1 STAHTTT
8 HIHCGVRSRGNMTG
22 QIVPKRF
29 GLKYS
34 PKPAIALEYQ
44 KPDSGIAIVEVQI
57 EQLSPK
63 TFDVSGVVDA
73 LQKKHPC
80 HLGPDMVSVNQL
92 ERLVSRL
99 LSEGRAHLPGEYPIT
114 PEQMV
119 VNEPQY
125 QPSST
130 TPQKHG
136 HPTQPLL
143 LPKSEDYDSDNSGR
157 LSTGPT
163 PAPTPE
169 VPRVT
174 RDLSED
180 GGIATSYA
188 PLSAQG
194 GSSDGIGSEEGKH
207 DGGIAAV
214 KQQVTSGEL
223 GGGDKQISAGTV
235 GNTAAAAAA
244 TGSSVEEAK
253 TGRAREDEEK
263 RDEDGLCPRYG
274 DDDQSRVERELNRD
288 NDEGGVDAQVV
299 SRVGASKE
307 EEETITGETDTKL
320 LEPRGDPEEGDCVI
334 NDYADHERE
343 GQHRVSEDNVEGRL
357 SPHTSEDSHVATTAA
372 ATATSLEEKND
383 QKSLLVEPG
392 PGPSGSGRE
401 QNEAEDEEE
410 DIPEI
415 EEELVDGIE
424 IEDFEEGAGGSNRVD
439 IRDGE
444 ESGNGLINRTKSNS
458 EDNERAD
465 DTGDT
470 ADPAVAAV
478 ASVGD
483 IETAPERTE
492 TGDASGDAVVSTD
505 AKNVAEDF
513 DDDGDSVDD
522 TPPGQ
527 NTRSASNK
535 LLFKRQTEASAGRT
549 TMPGYS
555 ENDHLIVE
563 ERRHGDQTSSSEDDV
578 VSASKTTER
587 EPGEMGAAKPPG
599 APPPPSLPLPSASNE
614 GGSLS
619 SLSSPLASPRGFAPL
634 SSLAGLPPPPMGGA
648 RQRLGLLGALPPV
661 GGKGLPSLVLPG
673 GLKASSAP
681 GQERKDVERKAGE
694 GGEGESATG
703 GTTEVGGLSSRTSTP
718 PSPSSSGKYQSV
730 SAAAISSTTKEGSA
744 SSVGSLAHAPAGE
757 GDDDRDGENDGSHRF
772 STAGGVKE
780 QEETKDDEEAA
791 LRARLGLGDDV
802 GGGGGGGGNNSTLS
816 PPGSPKQHQGQEEED
831 AGRALLEGLGGK
843 IGGGTATNETPT
855 VPVGG
860 RDVGG
865 YFGGSDEEISE
876 AEIDGEVSSVGDDIS
891 FEQESVESG
900 GDDDYFS

>member
-1 STAHTTT
+1 
-8 HIHCGVRSRGNMTG
+8 MTG
-22 QIVPKRF
+22 QVVPKRF

-44 KPDSGIAIVEVQI
+44 KPDGGIAIVEVQI

-99 LSEGRAHLPGEYPIT
+99 LSESRAHLSGEYPIT

-130 TPQKHG
+130 TSQKHG

-169 VPRVT
+169 VPRVAL
-174 RDLSED
+174 DLSED
-180 GGIATSYA
+180 GGIITSYA

-194 GSSDGIGSEEGKH
+194 DSFNGVGSEEGKH
-207 DGGIAAV
+207 DGSVAAM
-214 KQQVTSGEL
+214 KQQLTSGGI
-223 GGGDKQISAGTV
+223 GGGDKQASAGMV
-235 GNTAAAAAA
+235 GNTAAAATA

-253 TGRAREDEEK
+253 IGRVREDEEK
-263 RDEDGLCPRYG
+263 RDEDDLSPRHF
-274 DDDQSRVERELNRD
+274 DDDLSRVEREVNKE
-288 NDEGGVDAQVV
+288 NDERGVDVQVV
-299 SRVGASKE
+299 SRVGAPKQ
-307 EEETITGETDTKL
+307 EEETIAGETNTKL
-320 LEPRGDPEEGDCVI
+320 VEPREDPEEGDHVI
-334 NDYADHERE
+334 NDYTDHGRE
-343 GQHRVSEDNVEGRL
+343 GQHRVSEDNVEGRS
-357 SPHTSEDSHVATTAA
+357 SPHTSKDSHDATAA
-372 ATATSLEEKND
+372 AAATSLEEKTD
-383 QKSLLVEPG
+383 QKNLLVEPG
-392 PGPSGSGRE
+392 LGGSGSE
-401 QNEAEDEEE
+401 QNEAEEEQE
-410 DIPEI
+410 DISET

-424 IEDFEEGAGGSNRVD
+424 IENFEEGAGGSNRKD

-444 ESGNGLINRTKSNS
+444 ESGDGLINRTKSNS

-465 DTGDT
+465 DIGDT

-513 DDDGDSVDD
+513 DDDDDSVDD
-522 TPPGQ
+522 TSPGQ
-527 NTRSASNK
+527 NARSAFNK
-535 LLFKRQTEASAGRT
+535 SLFKTQTEASAGGT
-549 TMPGYS
+549 TTPGYS
-555 ENDHLIVE
+555 ENDHVLVE

-578 VSASKTTER
+578 VSASKITER

-599 APPPPSLPLPSASNE
+599 APPPTSLPLPSASNE

-619 SLSSPLASPRGFAPL
+619 SLSSPLASPRGLAPL

-661 GGKGLPSLVLPG
+661 GGRGLPSLVLPG
-673 GLKASSAP
+673 GLKASSAT

-694 GGEGESATG
+694 GGDGESATG

-730 SAAAISSTTKEGSA
+730 SAAAISSATKEGSA
-744 SSVGSLAHAPAGE
+744 SSVGSPTHAPAGE
-757 GDDDRDGENDGSHRF
+757 GDDDRHGENDGSDRF

-802 GGGGGGGGNNSTLS
+802 GGGGGGGGDNSTLS
-816 PPGSPKQHQGQEEED
+816 PPGSPRQHQGQEEED
-831 AGRALLEGLGGK
+831 AGRVLLEGLGGK
-843 IGGGTATNETPT
+843 IGGGTATNVTPA
-855 VPVGG
+855 VPVRD

-865 YFGGSDEEISE
+865 YFGGSDEEVSE
-876 AEIDGEVSSVGDDIS
+876 AEIDGEVSSVGEDIS
-891 FEQESVESG
+891 FEEESVESG

>member
-1 STAHTTT
+1 MS
-8 HIHCGVRSRGNMTG
+8 G

-44 KPDSGIAIVEVQI
+44 KPDAGIAIVEVQI

-92 ERLVSRL
+92 ERLVWRL

-119 VNEPQY
+119 VNESQH

-136 HPTQPLL
+136 HPMQPLL

-174 RDLSED
+174 RDRSED
-180 GGIATSYA
+180 DGIITSFA

-194 GSSDGIGSEEGKH
+194 DGFHGIRSEEGKH
-207 DGGIAAV
+207 DCDVATA
-214 KQQVTSGEL
+214 KQQQPSGEI
-223 GGGDKQISAGTV
+223 GGGDKQVSAAMVRSTAA
-235 GNTAAAAAA
+235 AAAAAA

-253 TGRAREDEEK
+253 TGRVREDEEK
-263 RDEDGLCPRYG
+263 RDEDSLSPRCG
-274 DDDQSRVERELNRD
+274 HDEQRRVERELNKD
-288 NDEGGVDAQVV
+288 NGERGVDVQVV
-299 SRVGASKE
+299 SRVEASKE
-307 EEETITGETDTKL
+307 EEKKIAGETDTKL
-320 LEPRGDPEEGDCVI
+320 VEPREDPEEGDDVI
-334 NDYADHERE
+334 NDYADHERA
-343 GQHRVSEDNVEGRL
+343 GQHRVSEDNIEGRS
-357 SPHTSEDSHVATTAA
+357 SPHTNDDAHVATAA
-372 ATATSLEEKND
+372 AASTSLEDKTE
-383 QKSLLVEPG
+383 QKSLLVELG
-392 PGPSGSGRE
+392 PVGSGSE
-401 QNEAEDEEE
+401 QNEVEEKEE

-424 IEDFEEGAGGSNRVD
+424 IEEFEEGAGDSNRVYV
-439 IRDGE
+439 RDGE
-444 ESGNGLINRTKSNS
+444 ESGNRLINRTKSNS

-478 ASVGD
+478 ASVRD
-483 IETAPERTE
+483 IETAPERIE
-492 TGDASGDAVVSTD
+492 TGDASGDAVVSTN

-513 DDDGDSVDD
+513 DDGDDSVDD

-527 NTRSASNK
+527 DTRSAINS
-535 LLFKRQTEASAGRT
+535 LFKRQTDASAGRT
-549 TMPGYS
+549 TTPGYS
-555 ENDHLIVE
+555 ENEHLIVE
-563 ERRHGDQTSSSEDDV
+563 ERRHEDQNSSSEDDV

-614 GGSLS
+614 RGSLS
-619 SLSSPLASPRGFAPL
+619 SLSSPLASPRGLAPL

-661 GGKGLPSLVLPG
+661 GGRGLPSLALPG
-673 GLKASSAP
+673 GLKARNAP
-681 GQERKDVERKAGE
+681 GQEREDVETKPGE
-694 GGEGESATG
+694 GGD
-703 GTTEVGGLSSRTSTP
+703 GGLGIQRGFPNSRS
-718 PSPSSSGKYQSV
+718 
-730 SAAAISSTTKEGSA
+730 
-744 SSVGSLAHAPAGE
+744 
-757 GDDDRDGENDGSHRF
+757 R
-772 STAGGVKE
+772 
-780 QEETKDDEEAA
+780 
-791 LRARLGLGDDV
+791 
-802 GGGGGGGGNNSTLS
+802 
-816 PPGSPKQHQGQEEED
+816 GQ
-831 AGRALLEGLGGK
+831 R
-843 IGGGTATNETPT
+843 
-855 VPVGG
+855 
-860 RDVGG
+860 R
-865 YFGGSDEEISE
+865 
-876 AEIDGEVSSVGDDIS
+876 
-891 FEQESVESG
+891 
-900 GDDDYFS
+900 

>member
-1 STAHTTT
+1 
-8 HIHCGVRSRGNMTG
+8 MTG
-22 QIVPKRF
+22 EIVPKRF

-44 KPDSGIAIVEVQI
+44 KPDAGIAILEVQI

-73 LQKKHPC
+73 LQKKHPG

-136 HPTQPLL
+136 HLTQPLL

-169 VPRVT
+169 VPHVT

-194 GSSDGIGSEEGKH
+194 GSFHGMGSEEGKH
-207 DGGIAAV
+207 DGDIAVV
-214 KQQVTSGEL
+214 KQQLTSDEL
-223 GGGDKQISAGTV
+223 GGGNKQVSAGMV
-235 GNTAAAAAA
+235 RNTAAAAAA

-253 TGRAREDEEK
+253 TGRVHEDEEK
-263 RDEDGLCPRYG
+263 RDEDSLSPRYG
-274 DDDQSRVERELNRD
+274 DDDQSRVERELNKH
-288 NDEGGVDAQVV
+288 NDERGVDVQVV
-299 SRVGASKE
+299 SRVGASKG
-307 EEETITGETDTKL
+307 EEETIAGETDTKL
-320 LEPRGDPEEGDCVI
+320 VESRGDPEEGDYVT

-343 GQHRVSEDNVEGRL
+343 GQHRVSEDKVEGRS
-357 SPHTSEDSHVATTAA
+357 SPHESEDSHVATAA
-372 ATATSLEEKND
+372 ATATPLEEKND
-383 QKSLLVEPG
+383 KKNLLVEPG
-392 PGPSGSGRE
+392 PGRSGRE
-401 QNEAEDEEE
+401 QNEAEEEE
-410 DIPEI
+410 EGIPEI

-424 IEDFEEGAGGSNRVD
+424 IEEFEEGAGGSNRVD
-439 IRDGE
+439 VRDGE
-444 ESGNGLINRTKSNS
+444 ESGDGLINRTQSNS

-465 DTGDT
+465 DTGAT

-483 IETAPERTE
+483 IETARERME
-492 TGDASGDAVVSTD
+492 MGDASGDAVVSTD
-505 AKNVAEDF
+505 AENVAEDF

-522 TPPGQ
+522 TPPVQ
-527 NTRSASNK
+527 NTRSAFNK
-535 LLFKRQTEASAGRT
+535 SLFKRQTQASAGKT
-549 TMPGYS
+549 TTPGYS

-563 ERRHGDQTSSSEDDV
+563 ERRHEHQTSSSEDDV

-587 EPGEMGAAKPPG
+587 EPREMGAAKPPG

-619 SLSSPLASPRGFAPL
+619 SLPSPLASPRGLAPL

-661 GGKGLPSLVLPG
+661 GGRGLPSLVLPG

-694 GGEGESATG
+694 GGDGESATG
-703 GTTEVGGLSSRTSTP
+703 GTTEVGDFSRRTSTP
-718 PSPSSSGKYQSV
+718 PSPSSSGKNQSV
-730 SAAAISSTTKEGSA
+730 STAARSSATNEGSA
-744 SSVGSLAHAPAGE
+744 SSVGSSPHAPAGK
-757 GDDDRDGENDGSHRF
+757 GNDDRDGENDGSGRF

-802 GGGGGGGGNNSTLS
+802 GGGGGGGDNSTLS

-843 IGGGTATNETPT
+843 IGGGTATKVTPAA
-855 VPVGG
+855 PVGG

-865 YFGGSDEEISE
+865 YFGGSDEEVSE
-876 AEIDGEVSSVGDDIS
+876 AEIDGEVSSVGEDIP
-891 FEQESVESG
+891 FEEESVESG